1 MVGTFFVFQV
11 QDAIPASIGFRLSD
25 EGPISTLSSN
35 ALYRRG
41 QPIPSVKI
49 ITLQKNSSFNLDA
62 FYIDEN
68 ELPPGIS
75 TSIGNF
81 QVCCLTLYNL
91 FLQTSVRFCQD

>member
-1 MVGTFFVFQV
+1 
-11 QDAIPASIGFRLSD
+11 
-25 EGPISTLSSN
+25 
-35 ALYRRG
+35 
-41 QPIPSVKI
+41 
-49 ITLQKNSSFNLDA
+49 LDA

-91 FLQTSVRFCQD
+91 FLQTSARFCQD